1 MKPNYFKIKLATNQ
15 AYERV
20 KQTLKQT
27 KINTVCIEAR
37 CPNRIECWSKNAM
50 TFMILGNICTRHC
63 HFCAVTSGNPNGK
76 LDPHEAAKIVNL
88 IKKLNLNYVTI
99 TSVTRDD
106 LADGGGSAFAKTVT
120 AIKESNCHIKVEVL
134 VPDFQGNE
142 KSLQTVVDA
151 GCDVFAHNIETVERL
166 SKYVRDPN
174 ANYTRSLNL
183 LKKVHEYKPD
193 LILKSGFMVGLGEN
207 HTDVKETIND
217 LAKVGI
223 SVLTIGQYLQP
234 APYLLPVV
242 EYVDNET
249 FNYYRNLA
257 INSGIKFVFA
267 GPLIRSSYA
276 RI

>member
-1 MKPNYFKIKLATNQ
+1 MKSNSFKIKLPTTP

-27 KINTVCIEAR
+27 KINTVCIEAK

-63 HFCAVTSGNPNGK
+63 HFCAVTTGNPNGK
-76 LDPHEAAKIVNL
+76 IDSHEAEKIVNL
-88 IKKLNLNYVTI
+88 IKTLNLNYVTI

-106 LADGGGSAFAKTVT
+106 LTDGGACEFAKIVK
-120 AIKESNCHIKVEVL
+120 AIKEYNYHIKVEVL
-134 VPDFQGNE
+134 VPDFNGNE
-142 KSLQTVVDA
+142 ESLKIVVDA
-151 GCDVFAHNIETVERL
+151 GCDVFAHNIETVKRL
-166 SKYVRDPN
+166 SKYVRDPK

-183 LKKVHEYKPD
+183 LKKVHKYKPD

-234 APYLLPVV
+234 ASHLLPVV
-242 EYVDNET
+242 KYIDDET
-249 FNYYRNLA
+249 FNYYRNFA